1 MIDAND
7 LHNRTPRPPM
17 RVPCKVLKFFEHD
30 HTRLGPG
37 DKVLLH
43 RLEVARLAEQGL
55 VEVIVPPLDGFR
67 KTVAL

>member
-1 MIDAND
+1 
-7 LHNRTPRPPM
+7 M